1 MRRRTFL
8 IPGCA
13 IFALWVFVAQV
24 RAMADSP
31 EDLIAAIRAGELSR
45 VETLL
50 AGGASPQSR
59 DAGGLPALA
68 LAAGLKN
75 AEIVAALIR
84 KGADVHAVSDGTG
97 DVLSGIP

>member
-1 MRRRTFL
+1 MKRRTML

-13 IFALWVFVAQV
+13 FIALGVFAA
-24 RAMADSP
+24 RAHAMADSS
-31 EDLIAAIRAGELSR
+31 EDLIAAIRAGDLSR

-59 DAGGLPALA
+59 HAGGLPALA
-68 LAAGLKN
+68 MAAGLGN

-84 KGADVHAVSDGTG
+84 KGADVHASSDDAGGYISGT
-97 DVLSGIP
+97 P